1 MDFVPSFFGESMLL
15 LLSYQSE
22 HMDCFSGLITFI
34 QSFKS
39 AESTLQCL
47 EPSRKLLCQV
57 THKLFFPGD
66 ASCWPF
72 SLRSKFFA
80 DCLSSI
86 LIQVVI
92 YLQLFS
98 FHSGKLYF
106 PTAGYYLAKQE
117 FSYEIVTNLVQI
129 FLRVSARIVDY
140 LSCTQSLN
148 SFVSFCQNCCSLR
161 ILKCDTI

>member
-1 MDFVPSFFGESMLL
+1 
-15 LLSYQSE
+15 
-22 HMDCFSGLITFI
+22 MDCFSGLITFI

-80 DCLSSI
+80 DCLSSYSHLGCNLSLAI
-86 LIQVVI
+86 FFSFWET
-92 YLQLFS
+92 LFS
-98 FHSGKLYF
+98 NSWLLFGK
-106 PTAGYYLAKQE
+106 AG
-117 FSYEIVTNLVQI
+117 VQ
-129 FLRVSARIVDY
+129 L
-140 LSCTQSLN
+140 
-148 SFVSFCQNCCSLR
+148 
-161 ILKCDTI
+161 